1 VGWLGD
7 DGLLTAAV
15 GDADRV
21 GGALLALDDACLAV
35 EPGVVATVGDAGI
48 DREVD
53 AVAVLELLDGSLGR

>member
-15 GDADRV
+15 GDADLV
-21 GGALLALDDACLAV
+21 GGALLALDGAGLAV
-35 EPGVVATVGDAGI
+35 EPGVVATVWDARV

-53 AVAVLELLDGSLGR
+53 AVALLELLDGPLGR